1 MKDMQTNDGH
11 ADPDGGPAQCGTST
25 TPPCPRYKLLKER
38 SQLIYLVAGTRIDR
52 ERIHRATEE
61 VDAYLVNALRG
72 ARLLARSAQAG
83 HAATAGVELIEIEIE
98 ADIEIERG

>member
-1 MKDMQTNDGH
+1 MKDMQTTDGH
-11 ADPDGGPAQCGTST
+11 ADPDGPAQCGTPST
-25 TPPCPRYKLLKER
+25 PQCPKYLLLRER
-38 SQLIYLVAGTRIDR
+38 SKLIYLVAGSRTDR

-72 ARLLARSAQAG
+72 ARALARSAQAG
-83 HAATAGVELIEIEIE
+83 HARTAGVELIEIELE